1 VPVFRFDTLQR
12 HPSLRCSTA
21 RVMTADCLGYHNQDP
36 NRTRRDGRIGD
47 VRGVIEIIRLLDR
60 DIALAHEGL
69 RGTFLLM
76 AVVSGALL
84 SLSALVLVARSRRPA

>member
-1 VPVFRFDTLQR
+1 LRFA
-12 HPSLRCSTA
+12 TA
-21 RVMTADCLGYHNQDP
+21 RVMTADCLAYHSQDP
-36 NRTRRDGRIGD
+36 NSTRRDWRIGD
-47 VRGVIEIIRLLDR
+47 VRGVVEIIRLLDR
-60 DIALAHEGL
+60 DIARAHEGL